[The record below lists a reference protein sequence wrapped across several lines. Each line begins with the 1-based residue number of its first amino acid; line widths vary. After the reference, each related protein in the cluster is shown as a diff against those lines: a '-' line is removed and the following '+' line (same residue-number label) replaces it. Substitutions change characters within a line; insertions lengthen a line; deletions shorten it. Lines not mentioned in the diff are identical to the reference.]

1 MQNLSLKHKSLLES
15 IIGKM
20 WMYKSTNYLFTDYT
34 HIGESIIFSTDVKA
48 ITIEVGQIEDF
59 KKELLPVDSTP
70 ASSSISATAQIP
82 GIESSIFSELAGGL
96 MSSFREIQGAKG
108 TDEKFLQQA
117 IRRSKAKV
125 EITKAVTDIAKTAI
139 AGQKLLKT
147 KS

>member
-1 MQNLSLKHKSLLES
+1 MQNLSLKHKSALES

-34 HIGESIIFSTDVKA
+34 HIGKSIIFSTDVKA
-48 ITIEVGQIEDF
+48 ITIEVGQIDEF

-70 ASSSISATAQIP
+70 ASSSVAQIP

-96 MSSFREIQGAKG
+96 MTSFREIQGAKG

-125 EITKAVTDIAKTAI
+125 DITKAVTDIAKTAI
-139 AGQKLLKT
+139 AGQKILKS